1 MAPDDMTPDDGADRQ
16 GAMMQECN
24 VTDEKTRGIG
34 RRGVLRGAAS
44 GALGVAAAGVAR
56 SGWAADKQLNVAAYG
71 GVINDYL
78 TRDFGEPFTA
88 RTGIKVNFGSNASM
102 ALAKLQVAAGAP
114 SQWDITEL
122 TGSEYV
128 EAIKQNL
135 ILPLDYSIIDGSKL
149 VPGYKESHGVKFSSY
164 MFAMAWDQKK
174 IPDDKAPKTWAEFWD
189 TTKYPGKRSID
200 ANLTDGSALEVALLA
215 DGVPVDKLYP
225 LDVERGLKSFE
236 KLGRGNIIWYNANQ
250 EPVQQLTSGAVPLAT
265 VFHGRILLAN
275 KGGAQLGF
283 TPAYSAVSG
292 NYLTVI
298 RTTGQPKEAFELI
311 NFILTDPQAGANYM
325 KDTNYSVPDAAS
337 FALLPKSVQD
347 ILPTSPAVRDKVFF
361 KNDAWWAANLGPTI
375 QRFKEWQLA
384 G

>member
-1 MAPDDMTPDDGADRQ
+1 
-16 GAMMQECN
+16 
-24 VTDEKTRGIG
+24 
-34 RRGVLRGAAS
+34 
-44 GALGVAAAGVAR
+44 
-56 SGWAADKQLNVAAYG
+56 
-71 GVINDYL
+71 
-78 TRDFGEPFTA
+78 
-88 RTGIKVNFGSNASM
+88 VNFGSNASL

-128 EAIKQNL
+128 EAIKQDL
-135 ILPLDYSIIDGSKL
+135 ILPFDYSIVDGSKL
-149 VPGYKESHGVKFSSY
+149 VEGYKESHGVKFSSY
-164 MFAMAWDQKK
+164 MFAMAWDRRK
-174 IPDDKAPKTWAEFWD
+174 IPDDQAPKTWAEFWD
-189 TTKYPGKRSID
+189 TGKYPGKRSLD
-200 ANLTDGSALEVALLA
+200 ANLTDGSSLEAALLA

-236 KLGRGNIIWYNANQ
+236 KLGRGNIIWYTANQ
-250 EPVQQLTSGAVPLAT
+250 EPVQQLTSGAVSLAT
-265 VFHGRILLAN
+265 VFHGRVLLAN

-283 TPAYSAVSG
+283 TPAYSSVSG

-325 KDTNYSVPDAAS
+325 KDTNYAVPDAAS
-337 FALLPKSVQD
+337 FALLPQSVQD
-347 ILPTSPAVRDKVFF
+347 ILPTSPALRGKVFF
-361 KNDAWWAANLGPTI
+361 KNDAWWAANLGPTV

>member
-1 MAPDDMTPDDGADRQ
+1 MRRDDRAGELGTKMQDRHVMGGQ
-16 GAMMQECN
+16 M
-24 VTDEKTRGIG
+24 RGIG
-34 RRGVLRGAAS
+34 RRGVLRGAAA
-44 GALGVAAAGVAR
+44 GTLGVAGSSVAR
-56 SGWAADKQLNVAAYG
+56 RGWAADAQLNVAAYG
-71 GVINDYL
+71 GVINDFL
-78 TRDFGEPFTA
+78 TKDFGVPFAA

-135 ILPLDYSIIDGSKL
+135 ILPFDYSIVDGDKL

-164 MFAMAWDQKK
+164 MFVMAWDQRK
-174 IPDDKAPKTWAEFWD
+174 IPDDQAPKTWAEFWD
-189 TTKYPGKRSID
+189 TQKYPGKRSID

-215 DGVPVDKLYP
+215 DGVPVEKLYP

-265 VFHGRILLAN
+265 VFHGRVLLAN

-283 TPAYSAVSG
+283 TPAYSSVSG

-298 RTTGQPKEAFELI
+298 RTTGQAKAAFELI
-311 NFILTDPQAGANYM
+311 NFILTDPEAGAAYM
-325 KDTNYSVPDAAS
+325 KDTNYAVPDAAS

-347 ILPTSPAVRDKVFF
+347 ILPTSPAMRDKVFF

>member
-1 MAPDDMTPDDGADRQ
+1 MRND
-16 GAMMQECN
+16 N
-24 VTDEKTRGIG
+24 VVSGQPRGIG
-34 RRGVLRGAAS
+34 RRALLRGAAS
-44 GALGVAAAGVAR
+44 GALGAAALSLPTPTR
-56 SGWAADKQLNVAAYG
+56 AADTQLNVAAYG

-78 TRDFGEPFTA
+78 TKDFGEPFAA
-88 RTGIKVNFGSNASM
+88 RTGIKVNFGSNASL
-102 ALAKLQVAAGAP
+102 ALAKLQVAAGSP

-135 ILPLDYSIIDGSKL
+135 ILPFDYSIVNASNL

-164 MFAMAWDQKK
+164 MFAMAWDQRK

-189 TTKYPGKRSID
+189 TTKYPGKRSLD
-200 ANLTDGSALEVALLA
+200 ANLTDGSSLEVALLA

-236 KLGRGNIIWYNANQ
+236 KLGRNNIIWYTANQ
-250 EPVQQLTSGAVPLAT
+250 EPIQQLTSGAVSLAT

-275 KGGAQLGF
+275 KGGAQLAF
-283 TPAYSAVSG
+283 TPAYSSVSG

-311 NFILTDPQAGANYM
+311 NFILSDPQAGANYM
-325 KDTNYSVPDAAS
+325 KDTNYAVPDAAA
-337 FALLPKSVQD
+337 FPLLPKSVQD
-347 ILPTSPAVRDKVFF
+347 ILPTSPAMRDKVFF
-361 KNDAWWAANLGPTI
+361 KNDAWWAENLGPTV

>member
-1 MAPDDMTPDDGADRQ
+1 
-16 GAMMQECN
+16 MMRECN
-24 VTDEKTRGIG
+24 VMGETPRGIG
-34 RRGVLRGAAS
+34 RRGVLRGAVS
-44 GALGVAAAGVAR
+44 GALGLAAAGVAR
-56 SGWAADKQLNVAAYG
+56 PVWAADKQLNVAAYG

-78 TRDFGEPFTA
+78 TKDFGEPFAA
-88 RTGIKVNFGSNASM
+88 RAGIKVNFGSNASL

-128 EAIKQNL
+128 EAIKQDL
-135 ILPLDYSIIDGSKL
+135 ILPFDYSIVDGSKL
-149 VPGYKESHGVKFSSY
+149 VEGYKESHGVKFSSY
-164 MFAMAWDQKK
+164 MFAMAWDRRK
-174 IPDDKAPKTWAEFWD
+174 IPDDQAPKTWAEFWD
-189 TTKYPGKRSID
+189 TGKYPGKRSLD
-200 ANLTDGSALEVALLA
+200 ANLTDGSSLEAALLA

-236 KLGRGNIIWYNANQ
+236 KLGRGNIIWYTANQ
-250 EPVQQLTSGAVPLAT
+250 EPVQQLTSGAVSLAT
-265 VFHGRILLAN
+265 VFHGRVLLAN

-283 TPAYSAVSG
+283 TPAYSSVSG

-325 KDTNYSVPDAAS
+325 KDTNYAVPDAAS
-337 FALLPKSVQD
+337 FALLPQSVQD
-347 ILPTSPAVRDKVFF
+347 ILPTSPALRGKVFF
-361 KNDAWWAANLGPTI
+361 KNDAWWAANLGPTV

>member
-1 MAPDDMTPDDGADRQ
+1 MRNDNMTASQP
-16 GAMMQECN
+16 
-24 VTDEKTRGIG
+24 RGIG
-34 RRGVLRGAAS
+34 RRGVLRGVAS
-44 GALGVAAAGVAR
+44 GALGLTAAGVAR
-56 SGWAADKQLNVAAYG
+56 PAFAADKQLNVAAYG
-71 GVINDYL
+71 GVINDYMSK
-78 TRDFGEPFTA
+78 DFGEPFTA
-88 RTGIKVNFGSNASM
+88 RTGVKVNFGSNASM

-135 ILPLDYSIIDGSKL
+135 ILPFDYSIVNADNL

-164 MFAMAWDQKK
+164 MFAMAWDRRK
-174 IPDDKAPKTWAEFWD
+174 IPDDQAPKTWAEFWD
-189 TTKYPGKRSID
+189 TAKYPGKRSLD
-200 ANLTDGSALEVALLA
+200 ANLTDGSSLEAALLA

-250 EPVQQLTSGAVPLAT
+250 EPVQQLTSGAVSLAT
-265 VFHGRILLAN
+265 VFHGRILLADR
-275 KGGAQLGF
+275 GGAQLGF
-283 TPAYSAVSG
+283 SPAFSAVSG

-298 RTTGQPKEAFELI
+298 RTTGQPKGAFELI
-311 NFILTDPQAGANYM
+311 NFILSDPQAGANYM
-325 KDTNYSVPDAAS
+325 KDTNYAVPDAAS
-337 FALLPKSVQD
+337 FPLLPKSVQD
-347 ILPTSPAVRDKVFF
+347 ILPTSPAMRDKVFF
-361 KNDAWWAANLGPTI
+361 KNDAWWAANLAPTV

>member
-1 MAPDDMTPDDGADRQ
+1 MQYHNVIAPA
-16 GAMMQECN
+16 
-24 VTDEKTRGIG
+24 IG
-34 RRGVLRGAAS
+34 RRAALRGAA
-44 GALGVAAAGVAR
+44 GLAALGMATGAR
-56 SGWAADKQLNVAAYG
+56 ADAKTLNVAAYG

-78 TRDFGEPFTA
+78 TKDFGEPFTA
-88 RTGIKVNFGSNASM
+88 RTGIKVNFGSNASL

-128 EAIKQNL
+128 EGIKQNL

-164 MFAMAWDQKK
+164 MFAMAWDQRK

-189 TTKYPGKRSID
+189 TRKYPGKRSLD
-200 ANLTDGSALEVALLA
+200 ANLTDGSSLEVALLA

-236 KLGRGNIIWYNANQ
+236 KLGRDNIIWYNANQ
-250 EPVQQLTSGAVPLAT
+250 EPIQQLTSGAVPLAT
-265 VFHGRILLAN
+265 VFHGRVLLAN

-311 NFILTDPQAGANYM
+311 AFILNDAQAGANYM
-325 KDTNYSVPDAAS
+325 QHTNYAVPDAAS

-347 ILPTSPAVRDKVFF
+347 ILPTSPAVHDKVFF
-361 KNDAWWAANLGPTI
+361 KDDAWWAANLGPTV

>member
-1 MAPDDMTPDDGADRQ
+1 MQNDEMTACQPS
-16 GAMMQECN
+16 
-24 VTDEKTRGIG
+24 KLG
-34 RRGVLRGAAS
+34 RRAVLRGAAT
-44 GALGVAAAGVAR
+44 GALGLAAAR
-56 SGWAADKQLNVAAYG
+56 PTFAADKQLNVAAYG

-78 TRDFGEPFTA
+78 TKDFGDPFTA

-128 EAIKQNL
+128 EAINQNL
-135 ILPLDYSIIDGSKL
+135 ILPFDYSIIDASKL
-149 VPGYKESHGVKFSSY
+149 VPGYKESHGVKFSGY
-164 MFAMAWDQKK
+164 MFVMAWDRKK
-174 IPDDKAPKTWAEFWD
+174 IPDEQAPKTWAEFWD
-189 TTKYPGKRSID
+189 TKKYPGKRSID

-215 DGVPVDKLYP
+215 DGVAVENLYP
-225 LDVERGLKSFE
+225 LDVARGLKSFE
-236 KLGRGNIIWYNANQ
+236 KLGRDNIIWYNANQ
-250 EPVQQLTSGAVPLAT
+250 EPIQQLTSGAVSLAT
-265 VFHGRILLAN
+265 VFHGRVLLAN

-283 TPAYSAVSG
+283 TPAYSSVSG

-298 RTTGQPKEAFELI
+298 RTTGQPKEAFQLI
-311 NFILTDPQAGANYM
+311 NFILTNAQAGANYM
-325 KDTNYSVPDAAS
+325 LHTNYAVPDAAS

-347 ILPTSPAVRDKVFF
+347 ILPTSPAMRDKVFF

>member
-1 MAPDDMTPDDGADRQ
+1 
-16 GAMMQECN
+16 MQTDSL
-24 VTDEKTRGIG
+24 VTNPSSKIG
-34 RRGVLRGAAS
+34 RRSLLQGATV
-44 GALGVAAAGVAR
+44 GLAAAALSR
-56 SGWAADKQLNVAAYG
+56 PTRADTKQLNLAAYG

-78 TRDFGEPFTA
+78 AKDFGEPFAA

-135 ILPLDYSIIDGSKL
+135 ILPLDYTIIDGGKL

-164 MFAMAWDQKK
+164 MFAMAWDQRK

-189 TTKYPGKRSID
+189 TKKYPGKRSID
-200 ANLTDGSALEVALLA
+200 ANLTDGSALEIALLA

-236 KLGRGNIIWYNANQ
+236 KLGRANIIWYNANQ
-250 EPVQQLTSGAVPLAT
+250 EPIQQLTSGAVSLAT
-265 VFHGRILLAN
+265 VFHGRVLLAN

-283 TPAYSAVSG
+283 TPAYSSVSG

-298 RTTGQPKEAFELI
+298 RTTGQPTESFELI
-311 NFILTDPQAGANYM
+311 NFILTDAQAGANYM

-361 KNDAWWAANLGPTI
+361 KNDAWWAANLGPTV

>member
-1 MAPDDMTPDDGADRQ
+1 MQYHNITAPA
-16 GAMMQECN
+16 
-24 VTDEKTRGIG
+24 IG
-34 RRGVLRGAAS
+34 RRAALRGAA
-44 GALGVAAAGVAR
+44 GLAALGMATGAR
-56 SGWAADKQLNVAAYG
+56 ADAKTLNVAAYG

-78 TRDFGEPFTA
+78 TKDFGEAFA
-88 RTGIKVNFGSNASM
+88 VRTGIRVNFGSNASL

-128 EAIKQNL
+128 EGIKQNL
-135 ILPLDYSIIDGSKL
+135 ILPLDYSIIDGGKL
-149 VPGYKESHGVKFSSY
+149 VPGYKELHGVKFSSY
-164 MFAMAWDQKK
+164 MFAMAWDQRK

-189 TTKYPGKRSID
+189 TRKYPGKRSLD
-200 ANLTDGSALEVALLA
+200 ANLTDGSSLEVALLA

-236 KLGRGNIIWYNANQ
+236 KLGRDNIIWYNANQ
-250 EPVQQLTSGAVPLAT
+250 EPIQQLTSGAVPLAT
-265 VFHGRILLAN
+265 VFHGRVLLAN

-311 NFILTDPQAGANYM
+311 AFILNDAQAGANYM
-325 KDTNYSVPDAAS
+325 QHTNYAVPDAAS

-347 ILPTSPAVRDKVFF
+347 ILPTSPALHGKVFF
-361 KNDAWWAANLGPTI
+361 KDDAWWAANLGPTV